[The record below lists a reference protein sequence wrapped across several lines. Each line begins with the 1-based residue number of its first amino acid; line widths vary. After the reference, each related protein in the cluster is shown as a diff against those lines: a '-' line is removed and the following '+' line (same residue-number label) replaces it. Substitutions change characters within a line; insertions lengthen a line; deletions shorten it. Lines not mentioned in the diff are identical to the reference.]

1 MRALIAAL
9 LLMAAPACRH
19 QRHVAAPARV
29 LAVTPAPAPVI
40 APSADEEFLGVI
52 MAPES
57 VDVTSQLEGRVLGI
71 GVRPGDFAATGALLA
86 TLDTRSARQ
95 SSIMATAEL
104 TAAESELEKARIERA
119 EADERLER
127 RQSTVELRSE
137 ARVSTVSKEELATSQ
152 YQARLATVRVAAAEA
167 SVTEKRAHVA
177 EARALVEAG
186 ELRAPFAGT
195 VVARY
200 ADRGALL
207 RKGAPVVRLI
217 GAGELFVRFA
227 VPEERA
233 GDVASGDTLVVTTG
247 VMTLTAVVEKI
258 APEIDA
264 ASRTLFVEAT
274 LRVPPELRGRV
285 RSGQVAHLRR
295 VDHGT

>member
-1 MRALIAAL
+1 MRTLAAL
-9 LLMAAPACRH
+9 LLLLVGAPACRH
-19 QRHVAAPARV
+19 ERVAVAPPIVR
-29 LAVTPAPAPVI
+29 PMPPMPPSSNAPDADELLGVVI
-40 APSADEEFLGVI
+40 APEA
-52 MAPES
+52 
-57 VDVTSQLEGRVLGI
+57 VDVTSQLEGRVI
-71 GVRPGDFAATGALLA
+71 TIAVRPGDFTPAGALLA

-95 SSIMATAEL
+95 SLAMASAEL
-104 TAAESELEKARIERA
+104 TVAESELDKARLERA
-119 EADERLER
+119 EAAERFER
-127 RQSTVELRSE
+127 RQSTVELPSE
-137 ARVSTVSKEELATSQ
+137 ARVATVSKEELATSR
-152 YQARLATVRVAAAEA
+152 YQSELAAVRVTAAEA
-167 SVTEKRAHVA
+167 SIRERRAHL
-177 EARALVEAG
+177 EETRALVGEG

-233 GDVASGDTLVVTTG
+233 GEVAPADTVTVSTG
-247 VMTLTAVVEKI
+247 GVTLSAVVEKV

-264 ASRTLFVEAT
+264 AARMLFVEAA

-285 RSGQVAHLRR
+285 RSGQVAHLR
-295 VDHGT
+295 VAHGS